1 MKQLSNLD
9 FLKAAKILNV
19 LVDPVAS
26 DDTGLGIGQLWFNTT
41 SNFFKGY
48 DGTNKFS
55 LLRDDL
61 AATITGV
68 LTFNPSSGTV
78 PFAVNGTHTSVVT
91 NLNADRVDG
100 YHAAEAA
107 TASTLG
113 ARDASGNLTVATPTS
128 DGHAATKA
136 YVDSIA
142 AGQDWKDSCR
152 VATTANITLSGTQ
165 TIDGVAVVADDRV
178 LVKDQTTASQN
189 GIYVCAAGAW
199 SRASD
204 ADADAEVTSGLTTF
218 VEEGT
223 LNSGAGYTLTTSGA
237 IVVGTTSLTFT
248 KTSGGSVYGAGN
260 GVVKSGTTFHFGQ
273 SASYTVGALPY
284 ASGASTIGF
293 ISAVASGKVLK
304 SNGENT
310 VPLWASLDL
319 TADVGSSI
327 LHVANGGTG
336 TSTQFTSGSVVLA
349 GASGVYTEDNA
360 GISFDTSTDRLT
372 VGLITISNIPD
383 SGTGNEVVVSESG
396 ALKTQTIN
404 AGAWTGDTIWTS
416 GNDGPSSGLNADL
429 LDGQEG
435 SYYTTASNIGGLGA
449 NRLLLSTSGGAITS
463 SSSFTYSG
471 SRVGLGGAISTV
483 AGLQVFSVNDP
494 VDVNSSTYEIGI
506 VARARE
512 CYDIATGVTD
522 SGYRMGMNVAAH
534 VTDADFDGTL
544 ASQYGIYLQHGI
556 YSNAQAGATITNS
569 YGVFIDSYTLAGTTI
584 TNLWG
589 LYQANSAAKNYFAGN
604 VGIGSATSP
613 SCALDILQTSDV
625 VTGGTTPVA
634 IRIGATNQDAG
645 ANTWNTAADFVQLQL
660 HSSDASGEGAGNRW
674 TVGVSMGDAAGSYS
688 KFNIRDISGTS
699 RLTIDSLNG
708 NVGIGTTDIESWG
721 AGYKALEFY
730 RSSLMWA
737 TGSEY
742 TAWSSNAYFD
752 GAWKY
757 KSEERASQIIQ
768 NDGSIDLRVAVSDA
782 EDGAISWI
790 AGLLLHN
797 TGNISINHGTSYC
810 PLSVRSFS
818 NESSE
823 ILAAFQEA
831 TPGGGVK
838 IGLASGAG
846 YLQGDKTG
854 GAVGFYIGANEASY
868 FNGGNL
874 GIGESIPTARLH
886 VYAAE
891 GVVSKFYGGN
901 TDGVRLSTFVAD
913 SAGYAAIYAYD
924 DNDGVTPGYA
934 TLRLG
939 NNAGLG
945 VYIDGVTG
953 YMTINALA
961 TGTGDSILTE
971 ESGVIKK
978 RTANNV
984 IWDGD
989 ADLLGGQ
996 AGSYYLDLA
1005 NSTGD
1010 TDDISEGLTNL
1021 FYTDA
1026 RARAAL
1032 SSEASAEIAYNNT
1045 SGVIGL
1051 GTEAGRVKSST
1062 IGDGASTSL
1071 TFSHNLGTRDVIVQ
1085 VFRTGTP
1092 YDTILVDVARNTTN
1106 QVTIGPFT
1114 TAPTSGEFTVVCTA
1128 ANG

>member
-165 TIDGVAVVADDRV
+165 TIDGVSVVADDRV

-199 SRASD
+199 SRAID

-260 GVVKSGTTFHFGQ
+260 GMVKSGTTFHFGQ

-284 ASGASTIGF
+284 ANGASTIGF
-293 ISAVASGKVLK
+293 IAAVASGKVLK
-304 SNGENT
+304 SNGETT

-327 LHVANGGTG
+327 LPVANGGTG
-336 TSTQFTSGSVVLA
+336 TATQFTSGSVVLA

-372 VGLITISNIPD
+372 VGLLTVSNIPS
-383 SGTGNEVVVSESG
+383 SGAGNEVVVSESG
-396 ALKTQTIN
+396 ALKTQTIDSRVWGSSLVDGGGSSLRLAYWSDGNTLSYFTDLQVNSSGQLLGGFGAAATTGTLDWDDSSN
-404 AGAWTGDTIWTS
+404 ARPGNGYTLLQGVSTNGPSADHASATHYFHPFCFEYDTKDATGNMTQFAIPYNGVHMLFRYRFSGVWTGWYNMWNS
-416 GNDGPSSGLNADL
+416 GNDGAGSGLDADL
-429 LDGQEG
+429 LDGQ
-435 SYYTTASNIGGLGA
+435 
-449 NRLLLSTSGGAITS
+449 
-463 SSSFTYSG
+463 
-471 SRVGLGGAISTV
+471 
-483 AGLQVFSVNDP
+483 
-494 VDVNSSTYEIGI
+494 
-506 VARARE
+506 
-512 CYDIATGVTD
+512 
-522 SGYRMGMNVAAH
+522 H
-534 VTDADFDGTL
+534 
-544 ASQYGIYLQHGI
+544 
-556 YSNAQAGATITNS
+556 
-569 YGVFIDSYTLAGTTI
+569 
-584 TNLWG
+584 
-589 LYQANSAAKNYFAGN
+589 
-604 VGIGSATSP
+604 
-613 SCALDILQTSDV
+613 
-625 VTGGTTPVA
+625 
-634 IRIGATNQDAG
+634 
-645 ANTWNTAADFVQLQL
+645 
-660 HSSDASGEGAGNRW
+660 
-674 TVGVSMGDAAGSYS
+674 
-688 KFNIRDISGTS
+688 
-699 RLTIDSLNG
+699 
-708 NVGIGTTDIESWG
+708 
-721 AGYKALEFY
+721 
-730 RSSLMWA
+730 
-737 TGSEY
+737 
-742 TAWSSNAYFD
+742 
-752 GAWKY
+752 
-757 KSEERASQIIQ
+757 
-768 NDGSIDLRVAVSDA
+768 
-782 EDGAISWI
+782 
-790 AGLLLHN
+790 
-797 TGNISINHGTSYC
+797 
-810 PLSVRSFS
+810 
-818 NESSE
+818 
-823 ILAAFQEA
+823 
-831 TPGGGVK
+831 
-838 IGLASGAG
+838 
-846 YLQGDKTG
+846 
-854 GAVGFYIGANEASY
+854 
-868 FNGGNL
+868 
-874 GIGESIPTARLH
+874 
-886 VYAAE
+886 
-891 GVVSKFYGGN
+891 
-901 TDGVRLSTFVAD
+901 
-913 SAGYAAIYAYD
+913 
-924 DNDGVTPGYA
+924 
-934 TLRLG
+934 
-939 NNAGLG
+939 
-945 VYIDGVTG
+945 
-953 YMTINALA
+953 
-961 TGTGDSILTE
+961 
-971 ESGVIKK
+971 
-978 RTANNV
+978 
-984 IWDGD
+984 
-989 ADLLGGQ
+989 
-996 AGSYYLDLA
+996 GSYYLDLA

-1032 SSEASAEIAYNNT
+1032 SSEASAEVAYNST
-1045 SGVIGL
+1045 TGAIGL
-1051 GTEAGRVKSST
+1051 GTEAGRVKSGT
-1062 IGDGASTSL
+1062 IGDESSTSL
-1071 TFSHNLGTRDVIVQ
+1071 TFSHNLGTRDVMVQ

-1114 TAPTSGEFTVVCTA
+1114 TAPTSGEFTVVCSA

>member
-1 MKQLSNLD
+1 MKQLSHID

-19 LVDPVAS
+19 LIDPVAS

-78 PFAVNGTHTSVVT
+78 PFSVNGTHTSVVT

-260 GVVKSGTTFHFGQ
+260 GMVKSGTTFHFGK

-284 ASGASTIGF
+284 ANGASTIGF

-304 SNGENT
+304 SNGTGT
-310 VPLWASLDL
+310 VPLWAEVDL
-319 TADVGSSI
+319 TADVTGT
-327 LHVANGGTG
+327 LPVGNGGTG
-336 TSTQFTSGSVVLA
+336 TATQFTEGSVIFA
-349 GASGVYTEDNA
+349 GASGVYSQDNSGLFFNAATNRLGIGNPSPDAELHVLGSARITSSLAVGANVTPVAKVDVVGQSGGSGQGGSDGLGGVRARFSTGYGVSLDTWDSSVPRWGITRWSAHTPTVVIEGAHNSNQVRINHSILASSLASSSSDSVITEN
-360 GISFDTSTDRLT
+360 
-372 VGLITISNIPD
+372 
-383 SGTGNEVVVSESG
+383 SGVLE
-396 ALKTQTIN
+396 KRTIN
-404 AGAWTGDTIWTS
+404 AGAWGNQTAGRLLVSNGS
-416 GNDGPSSGLNADL
+416 GVIATDSGLIYDPGTGRTAFNRSAGIYSDASVTITVKDL
-429 LDGQEG
+429 AV
-435 SYYTTASNIGGLGA
+435 ASNI
-449 NRLLLSTSGGAITS
+449 TSNEMALYLEAT
-463 SSSFTYSG
+463 
-471 SRVGLGGAISTV
+471 VG
-483 AGLQVFSVNDP
+483 N
-494 VDVNSSTYEIGI
+494 N
-506 VARARE
+506 
-512 CYDIATGVTD
+512 IAAGVTD
-522 SGYRMGMNVAAH
+522 SGYRAGLVISAQVA
-534 VTDADFDGTL
+534 DLDFEGTL
-544 ASQYGIYLQHGI
+544 GAQYGLKLSH
-556 YSNAQAGATITNS
+556 GATITTAGSEITNS
-569 YGVFIDSYTLAGTTI
+569 YGVYIESNTTANTTI

-589 LYQANSAAKNYFAGN
+589 LYQANSTAKNYFAGN
-604 VGIGSATSP
+604 VGIGTTTPVGKVS
-613 SCALDILQTSDV
+613 ILQTAGQGDIEFGNDG
-625 VTGGTTPVA
+625 TGAFMQIYDRSTLAYKRLAFDADSYRFEVSNTVA
-634 IRIGATNQDAG
+634 
-645 ANTWNTAADFVQLQL
+645 
-660 HSSDASGEGAGNRW
+660 
-674 TVGVSMGDAAGSYS
+674 
-688 KFNIRDISGTS
+688 
-699 RLTIDSLNG
+699 LTINNNGTLTAGVLN
-708 NVGIGTTDIESWG
+708 
-721 AGYKALEFY
+721 
-730 RSSLMWA
+730 
-737 TGSEY
+737 
-742 TAWSSNAYFD
+742 
-752 GAWKY
+752 
-757 KSEERASQIIQ
+757 
-768 NDGSIDLRVAVSDA
+768 
-782 EDGAISWI
+782 
-790 AGLLLHN
+790 
-797 TGNISINHGTSYC
+797 
-810 PLSVRSFS
+810 
-818 NESSE
+818 
-823 ILAAFQEA
+823 
-831 TPGGGVK
+831 
-838 IGLASGAG
+838 
-846 YLQGDKTG
+846 
-854 GAVGFYIGANEASY
+854 
-868 FNGGNL
+868 
-874 GIGESIPTARLH
+874 
-886 VYAAE
+886 
-891 GVVSKFYGGN
+891 
-901 TDGVRLSTFVAD
+901 
-913 SAGYAAIYAYD
+913 
-924 DNDGVTPGYA
+924 
-934 TLRLG
+934 
-939 NNAGLG
+939 
-945 VYIDGVTG
+945 
-953 YMTINALA
+953 
-961 TGTGDSILTE
+961 TGTGNSILTE

-978 RTANNV
+978 RTIDSRVWGSSLVDGSGSSLRLAY
-984 IWDGD
+984 WSDGD
-989 ADLLGGQ
+989 TLSYFNDLRVNADGQIFGGFGAATTTGTLDWNDSSNARPGNGYTLLQGVSTNGPSANHAAATHYFHSFSYEYNTKDATGNMTQFAIPYNGVHMLFRYRFSGTWTGWYNIWNSGNDGPGSGLHADLLDGQ
-996 AGSYYLDLA
+996 EGNYYLDLA

-1032 SSEASAEIAYNNT
+1032 SSTDSAEIAYNNT

-1062 IGDGASTSL
+1062 IGDESSTSL